1 MLRKIET
8 YPIVIDRQQGGVSV
22 LSKSLSMSNKAR
34 IALILVTALVFIT
47 TITFAGPI
55 DDCKEYSRLG
65 IPGGQGKLLCRKGF
79 LLAYSSKYK
88 TPLWVIEHLTAEK
101 AQGNLPIYN
110 KFQTDPD
117 LKEGER
123 AELDDYKD
131 SGYDREQMAS
141 AANMKWDQQAM
152 MECFYLSN
160 MVPHKDKRTNL
171 ELEERIR
178 NLAIN
183 RGALYIFAGP
193 IYEDG
198 VLKTIGRNKVA
209 VPTHLYK
216 IIYDPYKVEAIAF
229 IMPNEKANMADMA
242 KYIVTIRDV
251 ERKTGLNF
259 LSNIDEQVQEVV
271 KNRKVQGIW

>member
-1 MLRKIET
+1 MF
-8 YPIVIDRQQGGVSV
+8 
-22 LSKSLSMSNKAR
+22 SKSLSMSNKAR
-34 IALILVTALVFIT
+34 IALILATALVFIT
-47 TITFAGPI
+47 TIAFAGPI

-65 IPGGQGKLLCRKGF
+65 IPGEQGKLLCRKGF
-79 LLAYSSKYK
+79 LLAHSSKYK
-88 TPLWVIEHLTAEK
+88 TPIWVIEHLTAEK
-101 AQGNLPIYN
+101 AKGNLPEYN
-110 KFQTDPD
+110 KPRPDPD

-123 AELDDYKD
+123 AEPDDYKD
-131 SGYDREQMAS
+131 SGYDKGQMAS
-141 AANMKWDQQAM
+141 AANMKWDEQAM
-152 MECFYLSN
+152 VECFYLSN
-160 MVPHKDKRTNL
+160 IFPRKGKRPNH

-251 ERKTGLNF
+251 EIKTGLNF
-259 LSNIDEQVQEVV
+259 LSNMDEKVQEVV